1 VDYPETNVAIWD
13 GLDRNLIMTMKLEMG
28 KLVRAGRK
36 EAIKEKK
43 LKGGDIKIKSI
54 GEMRSC

>member
-1 VDYPETNVAIWD
+1 
-13 GLDRNLIMTMKLEMG
+13 MTMKLEMG